1 MFRVSRGFDVGVEQV
16 PDRCGFVAVDVVDP
30 LIGGGDRSELGV
42 HDDIEDPV
50 DVGGGGVTGCVAQ

>member
-1 MFRVSRGFDVGVEQV
+1 M
-16 PDRCGFVAVDVVDP
+16 AVDVVDP